1 MEVLVVDDEPAV
13 RTVLTLVLGKAG
25 HQVTV
30 CDSGAGALDWLSC
43 SDPALAL
50 IDLSLPKVQDKSVL
64 AAVRAARPALP
75 IIVISGMLPE
85 FDAAMLKREGMTVE
99 NGVYCLA
106 KPFTAKQLQ
115 KLMDAALAQGG
126 PAPG

>member
-13 RTVLTLVLGKAG
+13 RTVLTLVLSKAG
-25 HQVTV
+25 HQVSV
-30 CDSGAGALDWLSC
+30 CDSGAAALDWLSR
-43 SDPALAL
+43 SDPALVL

-115 KLMDAALAQGG
+115 TLMEAALAPGDR
-126 PAPG
+126 APG

>member
-43 SDPALAL
+43 RDPALAL

>member
-13 RTVLTLVLGKAG
+13 RTVLTLVLSKAG

-30 CDSGAGALDWLSC
+30 CDSGAAALDWLSR
-43 SDPALAL
+43 SNPTLVL

-115 KLMDAALAQGG
+115 TLMEAALAEGDR
-126 PAPG
+126 APG